1 MILGSDIIL
10 LNALSYFPFHGS
22 NVIFY
27 FIILSFWIRF
37 CGDGHS

>member
-1 MILGSDIIL
+1 MSLGSDIL

-22 NVIFY
+22 NVMFC
-27 FIILSFWIRF
+27 FIIISFGTHF